1 MDYLSLT
8 NKFLLETGVA
18 DTVATLVDAYDDVA
32 QAAHWVSSSWSAI
45 QVSRRW
51 PFRFAEKN
59 ISVTN
64 GTTKYTFNA
73 MGLVDGDLII
83 ANSFYNASGGI
94 EQLTYEALRK
104 KRRAATPTT
113 EDTSRIYAVATPV
126 GALETYPDVDTT
138 QSLDFDYLKAAQQL
152 DINADVPY
160 GLPSDYHMM
169 IVHLA
174 VTKYAALMGGQEGAN
189 LYAHHGPIYR
199 KYFNDFVQVN
209 SKDNEQDTTPA
220 RGTLVI

>member
-18 DTVATLVDAYDDVA
+18 DTVATIVDAYDDVA
-32 QAAHWVSSSWSAI
+32 QAAHWIDSSWASI

-51 PFRFAEKN
+51 PFRFAEKTIN
-59 ISVTN
+59 VTN
-64 GTTKYTFNA
+64 GTTSYTFNA
-73 MGLVDGDLII
+73 MGLSDGDLII
-83 ANSFYNASGGI
+83 ADSFYSAAGEI
-94 EQLTYEALRK
+94 EQLNYEALRT
-104 KRRAATPTT
+104 KRRAASTT
-113 EDTSRIYAVATPV
+113 QDTSRIYCVATPV
-126 GALETYPDVDTT
+126 ATLETYPDVDTT
-138 QSLDFDYLKAAQQL
+138 QSLDFDYLKAVQPLA
-152 DINADVPY
+152 INSDVPY

-189 LYAHHGPIYR
+189 LYGHHGPLYR
-199 KYFNDFVQVN
+199 KFFNDFVQVN
-209 SKDNEQDTTPA
+209 NKDNEQDTFPA